1 LNYSD
6 FSFWWVLL
14 FFSIPF
20 FTVRYLGQSLNLWR
34 GIFDAIGLAA
44 MSLLLFSNASRSS
57 FIIFAFEII
66 FNYLMVVLMLR
77 RQGWQAKL
85 IAGLV
90 IGVDIAILAYFKYFI
105 FLVEDVIG
113 LLINIPPNWQQSLP
127 FSIQDK
133 IPPGVSFYTFQMV
146 SFVVDS
152 LTARKKK
159 SIKFIDY
166 INFVSFFPQI
176 VAGPIER
183 RLDLFPQI
191 EAFRF
196 KFTTENFE
204 LGLRWLSL
212 GFFMKFVL
220 AENLAPYIDLTEAT
234 NAWAIWFQAFLFTLR
249 IYFDFAG
256 YSFIAVGL
264 AWFLGVKLTI
274 NFLAPYTSVSINEF
288 WQRWHIT
295 LSTWFR
301 DYVFIPLMGRNK
313 QWAPFYLF
321 ITFTLSGFWHGA
333 AWNFIIWGA
342 YHGALLLVLR
352 YVGRPFHRWMS
363 QYVSKPQFVS
373 WGLTFAS
380 VTLGCLFFMD
390 TNSHR
395 LLLKLKTIAIP
406 WNYSLSNLAS
416 LFSSYSANEGTALL
430 LILGLAI
437 AVLLL
442 EHMAVWQKKFEY
454 ELLLSPWVSRILL
467 GLTIL
472 LAANTPSKFI
482 YFEF

>member
-1 LNYSD
+1 MNYSD

-14 FFSIPF
+14 LFSIPF
-20 FTVRYLGQSLNLWR
+20 FTVRYIGKSLNLWR
-34 GIFDAIGLAA
+34 DTFDAIGLAV

-57 FIIFAFEII
+57 FIIFAFEVI

-77 RQGWQAKL
+77 HQGWQAKL
-85 IAGLV
+85 IATLV
-90 IGVDIAILAYFKYFI
+90 IGVDLAILAYFKYFI
-105 FLVEDVIG
+105 FVVEDIIG
-113 LLINIPPNWQQSLP
+113 LVINISPNWQQSLP
-127 FSIQDK
+127 FTIQDK

-183 RLDLFPQI
+183 RIDFFPQI

-196 KFTTENFE
+196 KFTAENFE

-220 AENLAPYIDLTEAT
+220 AENLAPYISLTDAT
-234 NAWAIWFQAFLFTLR
+234 NAWTIWFQAFLFTLR

-264 AWFLGVKLTI
+264 AWFLGVKLTV

-313 QWAPFYLF
+313 QWAAFYLF

-342 YHGALLLVLR
+342 YHGSLLLVLR
-352 YVGRPFHRWMS
+352 YIGRPFHRWMS

-406 WNYSLSNLAS
+406 WNYSLSNLGS
-416 LFSSYSANEGTALL
+416 LFSSYSVKEGTALI
-430 LILGLAI
+430 LILALAI
-437 AVLLL
+437 AVLVL
-442 EHMAVWQKKFEY
+442 EHVAVWQKKFEY
-454 ELLLSPWVSRILL
+454 ELLLSPWVSKVLL

>member
-1 LNYSD
+1 MNYSD

-14 FFSIPF
+14 LFSIPF

-442 EHMAVWQKKFEY
+442 EHLAVWQKKFEY

-467 GLTIL
+467 GLTLL